1 MRSLPLARSLVAAL
15 AIAGLFGITGC
26 PENKP
31 APPADA
37 PKAGNAPPKGSP
49 MPFTVLADDDNRA
62 TNSIEYH
69 ILVADAPKH
78 DDVDAL
84 LKFVYRYLMTRRD
97 PAPVAVSAFVYSSEV
112 QYKTPPRSPIA
123 SVTQKS
129 GELGQTFDNRVPLE
143 FWQQIDQAID
153 HGDKGWKLEKKLTR
167 DDANKTLT
175 IQVPYTEPGKDQW
188 ADALSYTMALN
199 IFADMAKTL
208 FEKVPELRS
217 LTFVGRWK
225 DEDVVKISLDRPL
238 YQSLKLGEIE
248 DKVGALHGQ
257 AYLEMS
263 AGKNDTQVAK
273 ANAARL
279 NALYKKMLTGLKGQ
293 AFVSPKLK

>member
-1 MRSLPLARSLVAAL
+1 MRSPAQVRSVVAAL
-15 AIAGLFGITGC
+15 AFSGLLGLSGC
-26 PENKP
+26 PESKP
-31 APPADA
+31 ATTADA
-37 PKAGNAPPKGSP
+37 PKTNTPPKGSP
-49 MPFTVLADDDNRA
+49 IPFTVLSDEDNRN
-62 TNSIEYH
+62 TNSVEYH
-69 ILVADAPKH
+69 ILIAENPKH

-84 LKFVYRYLMTRRD
+84 LKFVYRHLMTRRD
-97 PAPVAVSAFVYSSEV
+97 PAPIAVAAHVYSSEV

-129 GELGQTFDNRVPLE
+129 GELGQNFDNRVPLE
-143 FWQQIDQAID
+143 FWQQIDQALD

-188 ADALSYTMALN
+188 ADTLSYTMALN
-199 IFADMAKTL
+199 IFADTAKTL

-217 LTFVGRWK
+217 LTFVGQWK

-263 AGKNDTQVAK
+263 AGKNDAQVAK